1 MSQPIPYI
9 RQIFCL
15 IVLFSA
21 GIGDAVGGNQNTRP
35 VDSAYHYMTEGV
47 RLYGSGVYERAEGSF
62 HAAIRL
68 ILEKEKPDSSRLAYS
83 YLNLGAIRLSLW
95 DDRGAI
101 EYFNNAGILFR
112 GLYGDKHYLYASVL
126 INLGNVYFN
135 SRDLKRAEDYYK
147 QALAVLNSYQPRE
160 SVISQVAILNNNLGL
175 LFEQQG
181 NFDLALSYFEES
193 VKIRQ
198 LSGLSGLISTLSNK
212 ADCLRRMG
220 RYREAEQIHL
230 QNIREA
236 TRLHGENHVSL
247 GLVYIY
253 YGFLLESGMKQYD
266 KAMDAY
272 QKAFRIMTANF
283 GDKHP
288 YVSNVHLNIGK
299 LHLATDNPG
308 AAAESFQRALIAL
321 VPGFNETNPQSNPNL
336 DEVPSLTEFL
346 ETLKEKGRTFEKIA
360 EKNRETWPLV
370 ISMNTYELATEAIDR
385 MRLGYQS
392 EESRLFL
399 SANQNTIFHD
409 AIRVCY
415 KLAKVTGDKNYLE
428 KALFFAGKNKAA
440 NLLSSIRELG
450 AREFGR
456 IPSSLLEKETDLKR
470 KIALYTE
477 YIYEEGR
484 LTEPDQEK
492 LALWQQLLFQL
503 NSDYKDLVN
512 VLEESYPYYYRLKY
526 DTSVAGLEKIRRS
539 LGRKDALIE
548 YSLSDSTIYIFYI
561 TRNEFEVI
569 EKKTDKDFRK
579 DVDNILE
586 IFDNKRFSYG
596 VMQDY
601 LSFINSAHRL
611 YVQLIYPLENWPSG
625 QNLIIVPDGILAYL
639 PFELLIS
646 EKPSRSEPNYSGL
659 AYLLRNHAISYAHS
673 TTLLTEY
680 KETASKRGGRV
691 MAFAPRYESDGIL
704 IPDLLNS
711 RSRYRDNLKPLP
723 ASREEVKNIL
733 RLVGGKLWLD
743 DEATENNFKKY
754 APEYNILHLAMHT
767 LIDDLNPMFSKLV
780 FTQVKDSI
788 NDGLLNT
795 FEIYNLSLNASM
807 AVLSS
812 CKSGWGKFQ
821 TGEGVLSLARGF
833 LYAGVPSIVMTLW
846 EIEDQSSAEVMTL
859 FYIYL
864 KKGKSK
870 NEALRLAKLEFLD
883 NADMLKSHPYFWGG
897 YVAIGD
903 TCPVFYNRVAMILL
917 LAGLIIIAFASF
929 CFYKRR
935 RRF

>member
-1 MSQPIPYI
+1 MYQPVSYI
-9 RQIFCL
+9 RQFIGL

-21 GIGDAVGGNQNTRP
+21 CIGEAVGGNQNTQP
-35 VDSAYHYMTEGV
+35 VDSAYHYMTDGV
-47 RLYGSGVYERAEGSF
+47 RLYGSGIYERAERSF
-62 HAAIRL
+62 HTAIRL

-95 DDRGAI
+95 DEQGAVKYLT
-101 EYFNNAGILFR
+101 EAGSLFR
-112 GLYGDKHYLYASVL
+112 QLYGDNHYSYAPVL
-126 INLGNVYFN
+126 VNLGNVYFN
-135 SRDLKRAEDYYK
+135 ARDLKRAEDYYK
-147 QALAVLNSYQPRE
+147 QALAILNHYQPRVE
-160 SVISQVAILNNNLGL
+160 VISQIATINNNIGL

-181 NFDLALSYFEES
+181 NFDLALQYYEES
-193 VKIRQ
+193 FRVRQ
-198 LSGLSGLISTLSNK
+198 VSGQSGLTSNLRNK
-212 ADCLRRMG
+212 ADCLRKMG
-220 RYREAEQIHL
+220 RYSEAEKIHL
-230 QNIREA
+230 QNIEQTSRVY
-236 TRLHGENHVSL
+236 GENYVAL
-247 GLVYIY
+247 GLVYIS

-266 KAMDAY
+266 KALDAY
-272 QKAFRIMTANF
+272 QKAFRIMTTNF

-346 ETLKEKGRTFEKIA
+346 ETLKEKGRAFEKIA
-360 EKNRETWPLV
+360 EKNREPWPLI
-370 ISMNTYELATEAIDR
+370 ISMNTYELATQAIDR
-385 MRLGYQS
+385 MRMGYQS

-399 SANQNTIFHD
+399 SANQNAVFHD

-415 KLAKVTGDKNYLE
+415 KLEKVTGDKSYLE

-456 IPSSLLEKETDLKR
+456 IPSSLLEQETDLKR
-470 KIALYTE
+470 QIALYTE

-484 LTEPDQEK
+484 LTEPDQVK
-492 LALWQQLLFQL
+492 LTLWQQLLFQL
-503 NSDYKDLVN
+503 NSDYKDLVK
-512 VLEESYPYYYRLKY
+512 VLEENYPDYFRLKY
-526 DTSVAGLEKIRRS
+526 DTSVAGLDKIRRS

-548 YSLSDSTIYIFYI
+548 YSLSDSAIYIFYI
-561 TRNEFEVI
+561 TRNQFEVI
-569 EKKTDKDFRK
+569 ERKLDRDFRK

-586 IFDNKRFSYG
+586 IFDNKRFSTG
-596 VMQDY
+596 VIQDFR
-601 LSFINSAHRL
+601 SFITSAHRL
-611 YVQLIYPLENWPSG
+611 YVQLIHPVENRLAG
-625 QNLIIVPDGILAYL
+625 QNLVIVPDGILSYL

-646 EKPSRSEPNYSGL
+646 EKPSQTEPNYSAL
-659 AYLLRNHAISYAHS
+659 KYLLRNHAISYAHS

-680 KETASKRGGRV
+680 RETASRRGGRL
-691 MAFAPRYESDGIL
+691 MAFAPKYESDGTL

-733 RLVGGKLWLD
+733 KLAGGSLWID
-743 DEATENNFKKY
+743 EEATEYNFKKH
-754 APEYNILHLAMHT
+754 APGYNILHLAMHT

-788 NDGLLNT
+788 DDGLLNT

-833 LYAGVPSIVMTLW
+833 LYAGVPSIIMTLW
-846 EIEDQSSAEVMTL
+846 EIEDQSSADVMTL
-859 FYIYL
+859 FYKYL
-864 KKGKSK
+864 KKGKNK

-883 NADMLKSHPYFWGG
+883 SADMLKSHPYFWGG

-903 TCPVFYNRVAMILL
+903 TSPVFYNRGMLFVL
-917 LAGLIIIAFASF
+917 LAGLIVIVFVLF
-929 CFYKRR
+929 NLYTRR
-935 RRF
+935 KIF